1 MGKESI
7 QGVHVFNRPVH
18 LILYIP
24 GNGIAGSPERC
35 RFIFGKYPPRVSQ
48 SGCTKP
54 FAS

>member
-35 RFIFGKYPPRVSQ
+35 RFIFGKYTPRVSQ